1 MENLGVETVGETWGW
16 FQIRPLE
23 IYMYI
28 YIFRRR
34 GPILPQSYQFVG
46 QKYSPKKVLLKN
58 DQNIWGGIEI

>member
-28 YIFRRR
+28 YIYISPQGPDTTTVISIR
-34 GPILPQSYQFVG
+34 GS
-46 QKYSPKKVLLKN
+46 KVLPK
-58 DQNIWGGIEI
+58 ESAAEK